1 MESSYLDRDLSW
13 LSFNHRVLQ
22 EAQNEQVPLYERIK
36 FLAIYSSNLD
46 EFFRVRVASLR
57 SFKELRKKTRQALN
71 IKPKKTLREI
81 RAIVDRQQAE
91 FGRIFREEILPELG
105 RQDIFL
111 IPESEYDAGQQAFA
125 RQYFREKVA
134 PALHLIRAQTDQQP
148 PFLRNKALYFAIGSG
163 DRQEL
168 QLLEIPSDELP
179 RFVVLPSAGQG
190 HYVSFLDDLI
200 RFNLEEFLP
209 DRPRPEAYSIKLSR
223 DAEMYIDDEFSGNL
237 VEKIRQGLSERNI
250 GLPTR
255 FLYDSA
261 MPAELLQQLVELFQL
276 SKNDLIPGA
285 RYHNFNDFFT
295 FPNPSGKVELYD
307 PPMPPLPHPE
317 LEEAASLL
325 TAIEEGDRIL
335 HFPYQKYDYVPKLLW
350 EAAEDETVE
359 SIKITLYRVAS
370 KSLVTEALLHAL
382 SRGKRVVAF
391 IEAKARFDEASNLF
405 WGQRLQEA
413 GAKVL
418 YSYPGIKVHTKL
430 FLITRR
436 EGEKP
441 RRYAYLGTGNFNEKT
456 ARLYGDHA
464 LLTCDKRLTTEVAQ
478 VFQLLEGR
486 IILPRCKHLLV
497 SPFALRSGF
506 TALIDREIKHAR
518 AGRQAYLILKMNSL
532 EDPGMIDK
540 LYEAAQAGVKVRLI
554 IRGICCLLAGIPDWS
569 EGIEA
574 TSIVDRFLEHA
585 RIYLFGNGGQE
596 EMYLASADWMTR
608 NLDRRVEVAMPIYDR
623 KIFGE
628 LRELLDFQLND
639 NVKARLLH
647 GRQENRYVQADDE
660 AAPLRAQS
668 ATYEWLRSKG

>member
-209 DRPRPEAYSIKLSR
+209 DRPTPEAYSIKLSR

-441 RRYAYLGTGNFNEKT
+441 RRYA
-456 ARLYGDHA
+456 
-464 LLTCDKRLTTEVAQ
+464 
-478 VFQLLEGR
+478 
-486 IILPRCKHLLV
+486 
-497 SPFALRSGF
+497 
-506 TALIDREIKHAR
+506 
-518 AGRQAYLILKMNSL
+518 
-532 EDPGMIDK
+532 
-540 LYEAAQAGVKVRLI
+540 
-554 IRGICCLLAGIPDWS
+554 
-569 EGIEA
+569 
-574 TSIVDRFLEHA
+574 
-585 RIYLFGNGGQE
+585 
-596 EMYLASADWMTR
+596 
-608 NLDRRVEVAMPIYDR
+608 
-623 KIFGE
+623 
-628 LRELLDFQLND
+628 
-639 NVKARLLH
+639 
-647 GRQENRYVQADDE
+647 
-660 AAPLRAQS
+660 
-668 ATYEWLRSKG
+668 